1 MARPVFCR
9 ARQQSLPSV
18 IGAQRCAFNGGN
30 PARMKPPGTRQPGLQ
45 FIPLPGLPIV
55 EPGDD
60 LVDLIASSL
69 QRLAIR
75 LAHRDVLVVAQ
86 KIVSKAEDRFVYLDA
101 VEPSP
106 RARSLAEE
114 TGKDPRLVEVILGE
128 SRRVV
133 RHRRDVL
140 IVEHRLGFVM
150 ANAGVDSS
158 NVGPSGGRQRVLLL
172 PEDPDASAADLRK
185 RLSACFDCDVGVVIS
200 DSFGRAWR
208 LGATGVAIGAAGLP
222 SLQDLRGQ
230 PDLFGRELEITTVAF
245 ADQVAAG
252 AALAIGEAA
261 EATPVVLVRGLDWSQ
276 PATNAQALIRPPG
289 EDLFR

>member
-1 MARPVFCR
+1 MTGTNAIIGLTYDPHPY
-9 ARQQSLPSV
+9 SLPLKNSPERAV
-18 IGAQRCAFNGGN
+18 SHG
-30 PARMKPPGTRQPGLQ
+30 GLQ
-45 FIPLPGLPIV
+45 FIALPGLPLV
-55 EPGDD
+55 GPGDD
-60 LVDLIASSL
+60 LAGLIESAL

-75 LAHRDVLVVAQ
+75 LMHRDVLVVAQ

-101 VEPSP
+101 VQPSSK
-106 RARSLAEE
+106 ALALAEE

-128 SRRVV
+128 SRRIVG
-133 RHRRDVL
+133 HRRDVL

-158 NVGPSGGRQRVLLL
+158 NVGPSDGRQRVLLL
-172 PEDPDASAADLRK
+172 PEDPDASAAELRE
-185 RLSACFDCDVGVVIS
+185 RLMGRFDCDIGIVVS

-208 LGATGVAIGAAGLP
+208 RGSTGVAIGVAGLP
-222 SLQDLRGQ
+222 ALLDLRGQ
-230 PDLFGRELEITTVAF
+230 PDLFARELEVTMVGF

-261 EATPVVLVRGLDWSQ
+261 EGTPVVLARGLDWSQ
-276 PATNAQALIRPPG
+276 QATNAQALIRPPG